1 MKAQKILIPNKP
13 HLDPIAAIYLLSQY
27 GEEKFQGVN
36 DAEIIFWDESR
47 DPTNEEIKKFKDD
60 GILLI
65 DVGGSI
71 FDHHEADKGMQETTT
86 ELVASYLGIEKNS
99 ELSALLAYIRED
111 DLAGLHN
118 RYGDLAYLVKSMYKQ
133 GMASNK
139 VVSTALGILHYFQV
153 AQYEWHHNV
162 KKEYEEKKKVKAIKR
177 NKNKLKVV
185 IIESDN
191 LQVANYGITQ
201 DNAAIVLQKR
211 SSGHIMILTNKFYR
225 IDLREIVA
233 AIRKKELELSG
244 YNKDIDTE
252 KLKFEG
258 KSALVPNWFYHR
270 ALNSILNGS
279 DSLNKTEAT
288 KINFNDIARFV
299 LYGLS
304 TDDSELCDCQTSGND
319 CPYSAYGFS
328 KCENKRRI

>member
-1 MKAQKILIPNKP
+1 MEVKKILIPNKP
-13 HLDPIAAIYLLSQY
+13 HLDPIAAVYLLSQY
-27 GEEKFQGVN
+27 GQNQFSGIN
-36 DAEIIFWDESR
+36 DAKIIFWEEAR
-47 DPTNEEIKKFKDD
+47 DPTNEEIKKFSDN
-60 GILLI
+60 GVLLI

-71 FDHHEADKGMQETTT
+71 FDHHDKDEGGQETTT
-86 ELVASYLGIEKNS
+86 ELVASYLGVDKNP

-133 GMASNK
+133 GIASND
-139 VVSTALGILHYFQV
+139 VVSSALGILHYLQV

-162 KKEYEEKKKVKAIKR
+162 KKEYEEKKKEKIIKR
-177 NKNKLKVV
+177 NRNKLKVI

-201 DNAAIVLQKR
+201 DNAAVVIQKR
-211 SSGHIMILTNKFYR
+211 SSGHVMVLTNKFYR
-225 IDLREIVA
+225 VDLREIVA

-244 YNKDIDTE
+244 YNKEIDTE

-258 KSALVPNWFYHR
+258 KNMLVPNWFYHR

-288 KINFNDIARFV
+288 KIDFNDIVRFV
-299 LYGLS
+299 LYGIS
-304 TDDSELCDCQTSGND
+304 TEDSELCDCQVGGNS
-319 CPYSAYGFS
+319 CPYVAYGFS
-328 KCENKRRI
+328 KCRNKRY